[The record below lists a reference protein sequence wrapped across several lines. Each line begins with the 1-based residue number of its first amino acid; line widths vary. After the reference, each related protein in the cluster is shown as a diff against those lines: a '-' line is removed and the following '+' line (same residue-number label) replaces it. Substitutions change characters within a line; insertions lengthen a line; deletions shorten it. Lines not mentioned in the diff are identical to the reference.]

1 MKRVIALVAAIVIAL
16 SSNYFVQASPI
27 DSTNKTN
34 AENRLRDSL
43 SALDDAEKKLSGLE
57 ISIEHLDNKIEG
69 LMTQLEKNKSAIA
82 KSERQIESAKKSVQ
96 AAQEDIKDQQEL
108 FDSRIRAIYKNGH
121 DSYIA
126 IILKSDSFTELV
138 ANVQSIKRIIDFDK
152 KLSEELMKKKNV
164 LLEKQTQLEN
174 ENAKLLSLQAEKE
187 EKLSELNSDMNK
199 QEKLIEEARQQR
211 DILAE
216 KVEEDKEAVSS
227 AIASMDNQA
236 ISIAS
241 ANSSSTASIKAAIEY
256 LKDRNKSL
264 NSEEIKDAIGKGNS
278 IIESRKPKPVIKT
291 PSRGGSNTNPPAGN
305 SNGGNTNND
314 NSGTNNDKQED
325 SKDDSKNNEDKSDD
339 DNNSEDSSVSGQAV
353 ILYAQRFL
361 GTPYLWGGT
370 TPSGFDCSGLVMYVY
385 RHFGIYLGRTT
396 KDQIHEGVAVSKSE
410 LQAGDLVLFG
420 DNGVPHHVGLYMGNG
435 MYIHAPRT
443 GDVVKISSLSSR
455 SDYIV
460 GRRVINK

>member
-69 LMTQLEKNKSAIA
+69 LMTQLEKNKAAIA

-96 AAQEDIKDQQEL
+96 AAQEDIKDQQVL

-138 ANVQSIKRIIDFDK
+138 DNVQSIKRIIDFDK
-152 KLSEELMKKKNV
+152 KLSEELMRKKNV

-187 EKLSELNSDMNK
+187 EKLNELNTDMDK

-227 AIASMDNQA
+227 AVASMDNQA

-241 ANSSSTASIKAAIEY
+241 SNSSSTTSIKAAIEY

-291 PSRGGSNTNPPAGN
+291 PSRGGSNTNPPASN

-325 SKDDSKNNEDKSDD
+325 SKDDSKNNESDG
-339 DNNSEDSSVSGQAV
+339 DNSSEESSVSGQAV

-396 KDQIHEGVAVSKSE
+396 KDQIHEGVAVSKGE

-460 GRRVINK
+460 GRRVIGN